1 MLTVLDRITIY
12 SVLCLIAFCA
22 LVLQPSQQAGWA
34 PLIGLSVSIMGLW
47 LEVRRWQDV
56 SEEQE
61 N

>member
-1 MLTVLDRITIY
+1 M
-12 SVLCLIAFCA
+12 LCLIAFCA

-34 PLIGLSVSIMGLW
+34 PLIGLSVSIVGLW